1 MQVRSLIM
9 ASRSLGLSWPSIVVA
24 VASWSV
30 SAVMLI
36 VWLVYLIAP
45 GRNFLVLLL
54 FGLAFTFCSILAGIY
69 FVVIVRKVQRDRVHA
84 VYVSRLECQ
93 LGINQD

>member
-1 MQVRSLIM
+1 M
-9 ASRSLGLSWPSIVVA
+9 ASWSLGLSWPSIVIA

-36 VWLVYLIAP
+36 IWLVYLIAP
-45 GRNFLVLLL
+45 VRNFLVILL

-69 FVVIVRKVQRDRVHA
+69 FVVIVTKVQRDRVHA
-84 VYVSRLECQ
+84 VYVSRLERQ